1 MVHDLV
7 GTWRLVD
14 WTVSIGNRIVKPFGG
29 KSTGLLTYTSDGRM
43 TASLMKKGRE
53 SIGTTSFAEATS
65 RQRAAASTGYI
76 SYAGSYHIAGD
87 LVHHQVELS
96 LFPDWEGDVQTRQIR
111 WIDIEGGPQELELS
125 YVQNGAGRD
134 ATNTLR
140 WRRVTPEDG
149 S

>member
-1 MVHDLV
+1 MHDLI

-14 WTVSIGNRIVKPFGG
+14 WTVTLGDRIVKPFGG
-29 KSTGLLTYTSDGRM
+29 KSTGLLTYTADGRM
-43 TASLMKKGRE
+43 TASLMKMGRA

-76 SYAGSYHIAGD
+76 SYAGSYHIDGD

-96 LFPDWEGDVQTRQIR
+96 LFPDWEGDIQTRRIVWVDADDGTEQ
-111 WIDIEGGPQELELS
+111 LELS
-125 YVQNGAGRD
+125 YVQNGANRE

-140 WRRVTPEDG
+140 WRRVTPERRP
-149 S
+149 

>member
-1 MVHDLV
+1 MHDLI

-14 WTVSIGNRIVKPFGG
+14 WTVTLGDRIVKPFSG
-29 KSTGLLTYTSDGRM
+29 KSTGLLTYTADGRM
-43 TASLMKKGRE
+43 TASLMKMGRA

-76 SYAGSYHIAGD
+76 SYAGSYHIDGD

-96 LFPDWEGDVQTRQIR
+96 LFPDWEGDIQTRRIAWVDADDGTEQ
-111 WIDIEGGPQELELS
+111 LELS
-125 YVQNGAGRD
+125 YVQNGASRE

-140 WRRVTPEDG
+140 WRRVAPEVRTL
-149 S
+149 

>member
-1 MVHDLV
+1 MHDLI

-14 WTVSIGNRIVKPFGG
+14 WTVSLGDRLVKPFSG

-43 TASLMKKGRE
+43 TASLMKMGRE

-76 SYAGSYHIAGD
+76 SYAGSYHVDGD

-96 LFPDWEGDVQTRQIR
+96 LFPDWEGDIQTRRIGWVDADDGTEQ
-111 WIDIEGGPQELELS
+111 LELS
-125 YVQNGAGRD
+125 YVQNGASRM
-134 ATNTLR
+134 ATNTLL
-140 WRRVTPEDG
+140 WRRITPHDDH
-149 S
+149 

>member
-1 MVHDLV
+1 MHDLI

-14 WTVSIGNRIVKPFGG
+14 WTVTLGDRIVKPFGG
-29 KSTGLLTYTSDGRM
+29 RSTGLLTYTADGRM
-43 TASLMKKGRE
+43 TASLMKMGRA

-76 SYAGSYHIAGD
+76 SYAGSYHIDGD

-96 LFPDWEGDVQTRQIR
+96 LFPDWEGDIQTRRIAWVDAEDGTEQ
-111 WIDIEGGPQELELS
+111 LELS
-125 YVQNGAGRD
+125 YVQNGASRE

-140 WRRVTPEDG
+140 WRRVAPERRP
-149 S
+149 